1 MEAESGCREKIDGDR
16 MLQKGK
22 IVKRS
27 ALALLEVGLFAR
39 VDGQHR
45 HRQQRAG
52 RKYVDFFVVTH
63 VMRAPNCARK
73 RRDLGQDSLVA
84 CAKPSPSTSRH
95 SC

>member
-52 RKYVDFFVVTH
+52 RK
-63 VMRAPNCARK
+63 
-73 RRDLGQDSLVA
+73 
-84 CAKPSPSTSRH
+84 
-95 SC
+95 

>member
-1 MEAESGCREKIDGDR
+1 

-27 ALALLEVGLFAR
+27 ALALLEVGLFAASTDSIGIASSEPG
-39 VDGQHR
+39 VSS
-45 HRQQRAG
+45 
-52 RKYVDFFVVTH
+52 VDFFVVTH
-63 VMRAPNCARK
+63 VMRLSMKRAPNSARK

-84 CAKPSPSTSRH
+84 CAKPSPSTPRH

>member
-1 MEAESGCREKIDGDR
+1 

-27 ALALLEVGLFAR
+27 VLALLEVGLFAC

-52 RKYVDFFVVTH
+52 RK
-63 VMRAPNCARK
+63 
-73 RRDLGQDSLVA
+73 
-84 CAKPSPSTSRH
+84 
-95 SC
+95 